1 MAGAGEARGQ
11 GSVVVGG
18 EEARRGAEARPPEA
32 RRGDCGGK
40 GNDSGDGPPWCF

>member
-11 GSVVVGG
+11 GSVVGG
-18 EEARRGAEARPPEA
+18 EEARRGAEARPEA